1 MPGLRISNTP
11 LPELATN
18 VALSPTPFLRAA
30 GSAATSPERLLAR
43 DSIEQRDK
51 HAFHLRLSTFNA
63 RRLLPA
69 MPRQNWS
76 EIVRA
81 DCETQVEEGCFVEQ
95 ERSAAQRAAAVA
107 PTEPS
112 AFARWFEQLRET
124 GPGQGDALFPWLA
137 DCADLSQ
144 LRWFLAQEAA
154 GEAGFEDLLAITQVR
169 FPIRPKLE
177 MARNYW
183 DEMGRGHER
192 GMHGPMLAK
201 IVRELDLDP
210 QPATTV
216 WESLALA
223 NLMVALAA
231 NRRYAYHAIGALGV
245 IELTAPSRVSLVDA
259 GLKRLDISKEAR
271 MYFPL
276 HATLDVKHS
285 EAWNR
290 EVLIPLVND
299 NPAAATAIAEGALMR
314 LASGA
319 RCFQRY
325 RAHFGLNC

>member
-1 MPGLRISNTP
+1 MPGLRISSTP
-11 LPELATN
+11 LHGLATK
-18 VALSPTPFLRAA
+18 VAPIAA
-30 GSAATSPERLLAR
+30 VFPRPARSLDLGPDTLLKSDTIVHADNHAVQMRLTR
-43 DSIEQRDK
+43 
-51 HAFHLRLSTFNA
+51 FNG

-69 MPRQNWS
+69 LPRHDWS
-76 EIVRA
+76 EIVHA
-81 DCETQVEEGCFVEQ
+81 DCATLLEEGCFVEQ
-95 ERSAAQRAAAVA
+95 ERHLVQRAAALA
-107 PTEPS
+107 PTEPN
-112 AFARWFEQLRET
+112 AFARWFEQQQEM

-137 DCADLSQ
+137 GCANLSQ
-144 LRWFLAQEAA
+144 MRWFLAQEAA
-154 GEAGFEDLLAITQVR
+154 GEAGFEDLVAITQVR
-169 FPIRPKLE
+169 FPERAKLE

-192 GMHGPMLAK
+192 GMHGPMLAR

-245 IELTAPSRVSLVDA
+245 IEMTAPGRVSLVDA
-259 GLKRLDISKEAR
+259 GLKRLGISKEAR
-271 MYFPL
+271 MYFTL

-290 EVLIPLVND
+290 EVLIPLVTAD
-299 NPAAATAIAEGALMR
+299 PAAATAIAEGALMR

-319 RCFQRY
+319 RCFGRY
-325 RAHFGLNC
+325 RARFGLPS